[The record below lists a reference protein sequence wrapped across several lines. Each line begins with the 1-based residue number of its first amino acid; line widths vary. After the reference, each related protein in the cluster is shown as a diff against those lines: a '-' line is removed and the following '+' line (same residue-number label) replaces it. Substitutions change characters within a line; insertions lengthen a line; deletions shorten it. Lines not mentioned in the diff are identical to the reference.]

1 MTKLKIVARFSTF
14 KIIAYYKY
22 REKMASMGV
31 RQWAGLDVQIY
42 QETYIMQFYGSTMLL
57 ALVTTLKFGALYL
70 LAIKCLMVGGW
81 VVVKN
86 LTHSVNMRSVY
97 AHAKSMQPACME
109 ETSEEEEEERKHWTL
124 LHVRPWCMA
133 GLVACRDTH

>member
-1 MTKLKIVARFSTF
+1 
-14 KIIAYYKY
+14 
-22 REKMASMGV
+22 
-31 RQWAGLDVQIY
+31 
-42 QETYIMQFYGSTMLL
+42 MQFYGSTMLL

-97 AHAKSMQPACME
+97 AHAKSMQPACMADSE

-133 GLVACRDTH
+133 GLVACRVTLPAYDCIFEQ